1 MKYNKEHSIV
11 PRTIKKGIRDV
22 IEISKKDDSDRAESD
37 ARLSKKEVLNLID
50 ELQVQMKDAA
60 KILDFEYAILIR
72 DRIDQ
77 LKKLI

>member
-1 MKYNKEHSIV
+1 MMKN
-11 PRTIKKGIRDV
+11 V
-22 IEISKKDDSDRAESD
+22 IEISKKDDSDRAKSD
-37 ARLSKKEVLNLID
+37 SRLSKKEVLNLID
-50 ELQVQMKDAA
+50 ELQAQMKDAA